1 MQLHS
6 FAAALAALTLA
17 GCAAHQAGPGL
28 AGSPGALPT
37 HTIPGEAAIN
47 AEVAAAMSATGA
59 RGLALAVIDNGA
71 VTMVRAYG
79 ERNAAGEPLTPDTIM
94 YGASL
99 TKAAF
104 AYMVMQLVDEGRL
117 DLDTTIDHYLPRP
130 LPDYSDPAVE
140 DAYARWS
147 DLAGDERWRRLTPRI
162 LLNHASGFANF
173 GFMEPDGRLRFH
185 FDPGTRYSYSG
196 DGLILLQFV
205 LEQGLHLDVG
215 REMQRRVFEP
225 FGMTRSSMVWRPDF
239 AANLA
244 DGWTLDGTV
253 TPHDERSA
261 VRAAGSLDT
270 TITDFARFAA
280 ADVRGDGLS
289 ARARQELTR
298 PQLPILS
305 AREFP
310 VLQPDAPP
318 GRRFPGLAAGLGVI
332 TFNGPQGPGFE
343 KGGHND
349 STGNKWVCIE
359 ARRRCVVFLSNDVR
373 AEAAYPRLATFILGE
388 TGAPWS
394 WEYADMQFWRHDA
407 VQTSS
412 PQP

>member
-1 MQLHS
+1 MHLRH
-6 FAAALAALTLA
+6 LAIVLTTLTFA
-17 GCAAHQAGPGL
+17 GCAGHLTEPTSVA
-28 AGSPGALPT
+28 SPTTLPAPA
-37 HTIPGEAAIN
+37 IPSRAAID
-47 AEVAAAMSATGA
+47 AEVAAAMSATGT

-71 VTMVRAYG
+71 VTMVQTYG
-79 ERNAAGEPLTPDTIM
+79 DRNAAGDPLTPDTIM

-104 AYMVMQLVDEGRL
+104 AFMVMQLVEKGVL
-117 DLDTTIDHYLPRP
+117 DLDVTIDHYLPRP
-130 LPDYSDPAVE
+130 LPEYTDPSVE

-147 DLAGDERWRRLTPRI
+147 DLAGDERWRLLTPRM

-173 GFMEPDGRLRFH
+173 GFLEPDGKLRFH

-196 DGLILLQFV
+196 DGIVLLQFV
-205 LEQGLHLDVG
+205 LEQGLGLDVG

-225 FGMTRSSMVWRPDF
+225 FGMTRSSMIWRPDF

-244 DGWTLDGTV
+244 DGWALDGRTE
-253 TPHDERSA
+253 PHDERSA

-280 ADVRGDGLS
+280 AYVSGDGLS
-289 ARARQELTR
+289 AKGRAELTR
-298 PQLPILS
+298 PQLVIKS

-318 GRRFPGLAAGLGVI
+318 EQRFSKLAAGLGVI

-349 STGNKWVCIE
+349 TTGNKWICLE
-359 ARRRCVVFLSNDVR
+359 ARRSCVVLLSNDVR
-373 AEAAYPRLATFILGE
+373 AEAAYPHLATFILGE

-394 WEYADMQFWRHDA
+394 WEYAGMRFWRSDTPKLVA
-407 VQTSS
+407 E
-412 PQP
+412 